1 MITLSEALRHA
12 RGVLPHQSE
21 AEILLATLLKAD
33 RSFLIAHPEHEVSDE
48 LERDFL
54 NCVERRAAGE
64 PVAYILRKKE
74 FFGLEFEVDSR
85 CLIPRPETE
94 LVVETALEYIDMKAE
109 TSTPVR
115 TLLDVG
121 TGSGAIAVTLAKRVP
136 LLHVTA
142 TDISSDALCVASANA
157 NKNEVGGRVEILQSD
172 LLSAVSSRTFD
183 IIVANLPYI
192 GTEHFNFVEKEVAK
206 FEPQVALF
214 GGKDGLELYRKLFEQ
229 VKKLTNLPRMLLGE
243 FGFLQREVLESIL
256 NEYFGSNAKISFR
269 QDMALLDRIF
279 IVDFEYA

>member
-1 MITLSEALRHA
+1 MRHA